1 MKFGGS
7 SLKKT
12 LAGTA
17 WCKDCQIH
25 YYLLTDRLDHDL
37 ESYGVLVEYLGE
49 TAVCSGIAPRCRQ
62 IMELLELLQRGAV
75 TPVTLG
81 DVVED
86 WLLSDA

>member
-1 MKFGGS
+1 M
-7 SLKKT
+7 KKT